1 MDLENEDSRFSY
13 LGIAAIVFVSVL
25 FANLLSLFVVK
36 MYLDY
41 EAEQAMVLINKQIES
56 SNASYNKYID
66 SFKNQQIEL
75 QNNLAEKQQQAKI
88 EQENRNTV
96 ARMKRQTCEFWN
108 QQLASNNTKYNR
120 LMREKACQ
128 P

>member
-1 MDLENEDSRFSY
+1 MDLENDESRFSY
-13 LGIAAIVFVSVL
+13 LGIAATLFISVL

-41 EAEQAMVLINKQIES
+41 QAEQTMAVINKQIES
-56 SNASYNKYID
+56 TNAMYDKYID
-66 SFKNQQIEL
+66 SFKNQQIEM
-75 QNNLAEKQQQAKI
+75 QSNLAEKRRQAQI
-88 EQENRNTV
+88 EIENRNTV

-128 P
+128 Y

>member
-1 MDLENEDSRFSY
+1 MDLENDESRFSY
-13 LGIAAIVFVSVL
+13 LGIAAVVFVSVL

-41 EAEQAMVLINKQIES
+41 QAEQTMAVINKQIES
-56 SNASYNKYID
+56 TNAMYDKYID
-66 SFKNQQIEL
+66 SFKNQQIEM
-75 QNNLAEKQQQAKI
+75 QSNLSEKQRQAKI
-88 EQENRNTV
+88 EIENRNTV
-96 ARMKRQTCEFWN
+96 ARMKRQTCEFWI

-128 P
+128 Y